1 MKRECYTLC
10 GSEGQTEKTLCIR
23 GRDPSEVER
32 MHAASR
38 RDLGERMCNPRGL
51 VPFSPEGNRC
61 EIRRIRLYEQTILW
75 NQSYQ
80 VVVRPFVESDDA
92 AERDVPS
99 RVQGELRQRMGA
111 RVAMKDS
118 GDASGSGIADDGAS
132 VVFRISRVDDD
143 GLAHLGGERN
153 LSRERGAL
161 GFAWGI
167 VVVIVEPALAD
178 RDGRTVD
185 QRSKLRKVA

>member
-1 MKRECYTLC
+1 
-10 GSEGQTEKTLCIR
+10 
-23 GRDPSEVER
+23 
-32 MHAASR
+32 
-38 RDLGERMCNPRGL
+38 
-51 VPFSPEGNRC
+51 
-61 EIRRIRLYEQTILW
+61 
-75 NQSYQ
+75 
-80 VVVRPFVESDDA
+80 
-92 AERDVPS
+92 
-99 RVQGELRQRMGA
+99 
-111 RVAMKDS
+111 MKDS